1 MSCHWLR
8 RALLVLAPASAL
20 LLAACGSG
28 TIESQF
34 TPTRVVTFGDGLSD
48 MGQTSNDA
56 VANARYTVNDKSVNV
71 WVQQLAF
78 DYGLLTNFIPQ
89 VSGGTAYATGNA
101 RVAVRP
107 DAAGNAST
115 PTVTQQI
122 DTFLA
127 TGSLG
132 ANDLPVVSGG
142 TADIIAEMAKVRAGT
157 ETSDQMIAN
166 VKAAGTA
173 LGGQVRRLVQAGA
186 AHVLVV
192 GVYDLSK
199 TPWGTAIGQA
209 ALLNQASTQFNDQL
223 LLSIVDLGAN
233 VLYVDAA
240 LFFNL
245 MVSSPGSYGL
255 NDATTVV
262 CTSLDTGPGIGIGA
276 DVSQINSARCTS
288 STIFN
293 SLNFGL
299 YAWADFVYPTPTI
312 HRQFGDYVYNRIRAR
327 W

>member
-1 MSCHWLR
+1 MACHWLR

-20 LLAACGSG
+20 FLAACGSG

-34 TPTRVVTFGDGLSD
+34 TPTRIVAFGDGFSD
-48 MGQTSNDA
+48 LGQTSNDA
-56 VANARYTVNDKSVNV
+56 VTNARYTVNDRSVNV

-89 VSGGTAYATGNA
+89 VSGGTGYATGNA
-101 RVAVRP
+101 RIAVQP
-107 DAAGNAST
+107 DAAGNAAT

-122 DTFLA
+122 GTFLA
-127 TGSLG
+127 TASLNAG
-132 ANDLPVVSGG
+132 DLPVVSGG
-142 TADIIAEMAKVRAGT
+142 TADIIAEMAKVQAGT

-186 AHVLVV
+186 VHVVVV

-199 TPWGTAIGQA
+199 TPWGTASSQA
-209 ALLNQASTQFNDQL
+209 TLLSQASTQFNDQV

-255 NDATTVV
+255 TDATTAV
-262 CTSLDTGPGIGIGA
+262 CTSLDPGPGIGIGA
-276 DVSQINSARCTS
+276 NQINSARCTS
-288 STIFN
+288 TTIFN
-293 SLNFGL
+293 ALNYGL
-299 YAWADFVYPTPTI
+299 YAWADKVYPTPTI

>member
-1 MSCHWLR
+1 MACHWLR

-20 LLAACGSG
+20 FLAACGSG

-34 TPTRVVTFGDGLSD
+34 TPTRVVAFGDGMSD

-56 VANARYTVNDKSVNV
+56 VTNARYTVNDKSVNI

-101 RVAVRP
+101 RIAVRP

-122 DTFLA
+122 DMFLA
-127 TGSLG
+127 TGSLA

-166 VKAAGTA
+166 VKTAGAA

-186 AHVLVV
+186 PHVLVV

-199 TPWGTAIGQA
+199 SPWGIAINQTT
-209 ALLNQASTQFNDQL
+209 LLNQASTQFNDQL

-255 NDATTVV
+255 TDATTVV
-262 CTSLDTGPGIGIGA
+262 CTSLDTGPGIGIGT

-288 STIFN
+288 STIYN
-293 SLNFGL
+293 ALNFGL

>member
-1 MSCHWLR
+1 MACHWLR

-20 LLAACGSG
+20 FLAACGSG

-34 TPTRVVTFGDGLSD
+34 TPTRIVTFGDGFSD
-48 MGQTSNDA
+48 LGQTSNDA
-56 VANARYTVNDKSVNV
+56 VTNARYTVNDKSVNV

-101 RVAVRP
+101 RIAVHP
-107 DAAGNAST
+107 DAAGNATT
-115 PTVTQQI
+115 PTVTEQI
-122 DTFLA
+122 DKFLTTA
-127 TGSLG
+127 TL
-132 ANDLPVVSGG
+132 AATDLPVVSGG
-142 TADIIAEMAKVRAGT
+142 AADIIAEMAKVRAGT
-157 ETSDQMIAN
+157 ETADQMIAN
-166 VKAAGTA
+166 VKAAGA
-173 LGGQVRRLVQAGA
+173 AQGGQIRRLVQAGA
-186 AHVLVV
+186 VHVLVV

-199 TPWGTAIGQA
+199 TPWATAIGQG

-233 VLYVDAA
+233 VLYVDSA

-245 MVSSPGSYGL
+245 MASSPGAYGL
-255 NDATTVV
+255 TDATTVV
-262 CTSLDTGPGIGIGA
+262 CNSLDTGPGIGIGA
-276 DVSQINSARCTS
+276 DVSQVNSARCTA
-288 STIFN
+288 STIAN
-293 SLNFGL
+293 SLNYGL

-312 HRQFGDYVYNRIRAR
+312 HRQFGDYVYNRVRAR

>member
-1 MSCHWLR
+1 MACHWLR

-20 LLAACGSG
+20 FLAACGSG

-56 VANARYTVNDKSVNV
+56 VANARYTVNDNSVNV

-101 RVAVRP
+101 RIAVSP
-107 DAAGNAST
+107 DAAGNATT
-115 PTVTQQI
+115 PTVTRQI

-127 TGSLG
+127 TGSLA

-166 VKAAGTA
+166 VKAAGAA

-186 AHVLVV
+186 VHVLVV

-199 TPWGTAIGQA
+199 SPWGIAIGQTT
-209 ALLNQASTQFNDQL
+209 LLNQASTQFNDQL

-245 MVSSPGSYGL
+245 MVSSPVSYGL

-262 CTSLDTGPGIGIGA
+262 CTSLDPGPGIGIGA

-288 STIFN
+288 STIYN
-293 SLNFGL
+293 NLNFGV
-299 YAWADFVYPTPTI
+299 YAWADYVYPTPTV